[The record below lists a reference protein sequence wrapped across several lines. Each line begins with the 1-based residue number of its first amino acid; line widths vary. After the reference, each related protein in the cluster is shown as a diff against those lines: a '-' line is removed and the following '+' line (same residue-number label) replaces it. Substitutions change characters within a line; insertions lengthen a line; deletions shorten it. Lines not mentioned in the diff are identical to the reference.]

1 MHNPYRSPP
10 QSMFTPGGVGSRAEL
25 PPAGMAAV
33 AHRPRGW
40 WGRNWKWVVPV
51 VVLTPVLFC
60 GGLLTLVFSVGFS
73 ALKNEWFYA
82 QAVARTQ
89 ANAEVTAIL
98 GTPIDAGFPVGSINR
113 SGRSG
118 HADLSIPISGPDGK
132 GTIYV
137 VAEKSDGQWSF
148 STLEV
153 AIQPTGELIDL
164 MGR

>member
-1 MHNPYRSPP
+1 M
-10 QSMFTPGGVGSRAEL
+10 
-25 PPAGMAAV
+25 
-33 AHRPRGW
+33 
-40 WGRNWKWVVPV
+40 VPV

-60 GGLLTLVFSVGFS
+60 GGLLTLVFSVGYS
-73 ALKNEWFYA
+73 ALKNQWYYE
-82 QAVARTQ
+82 QAVARTR

-98 GTPIDAGFPVGSINR
+98 GTPVDAGFPSGNLNR
-113 SGRSG
+113 RGPFG

-164 MGR
+164 MASEHRALKSSVEPP

>member
-10 QSMFTPGGVGSRAEL
+10 QSMFMPPSFGSPAEL
-25 PPAGMAAV
+25 PPRGTAAV

-40 WGRNWKWVVPV
+40 WSRNWKWVVPV

-60 GGLLTLVFSVGFS
+60 GGLLTLVFSVGYS
-73 ALKNEWFYA
+73 ALKNQWYYE
-82 QAVARTQ
+82 QAVARTR

-98 GTPIDAGFPVGSINR
+98 GTPVDAGFPSGNLGGSD
-113 SGRSG
+113 RSG
-118 HADLSIPISGPDGK
+118 HADLSIPIWGPDGK

-164 MGR
+164 MGQ

>member
-1 MHNPYRSPP
+1 
-10 QSMFTPGGVGSRAEL
+10 
-25 PPAGMAAV
+25 MAAV

-51 VVLTPVLFC
+51 VVLTPVLVC
-60 GGLLTLVFSVGFS
+60 GGLLTLVFSVAFS
-73 ALKNEWFYA
+73 AIKNEWFYE
-82 QAVARTQ
+82 QAVAQTQ

-98 GTPIDAGFPVGSINR
+98 GTPIDAGFPSGDLHR

-132 GTIYV
+132 GTIYL
-137 VAEKSDGQWSF
+137 VAEKSNGQWSF

-164 MGR
+164 MDQ

>member
-10 QSMFTPGGVGSRAEL
+10 QSRLMLPGFGSRAQ
-25 PPAGMAAV
+25 PPPPEMAAV
-33 AHRPRGW
+33 AHRPRSW
-40 WGRNWKWVVPV
+40 WSRHWKWVVPG

-73 ALKNEWFYA
+73 ALKNEWYYE
-82 QAVARTQ
+82 QAVARTR
-89 ANAEVTAIL
+89 ANAEVTAVL
-98 GTPIDAGFPVGSINR
+98 GTPIDAGFPSGNIDR
-113 SGRSG
+113 TGRSG

-132 GTIYV
+132 GTIHL

-164 MGR
+164 MGP

>member
-1 MHNPYRSPP
+1 MLNPYRSPP
-10 QSMFTPGGVGSRAEL
+10 QSRFTPTGFESTAAL
-25 PPAGMAAV
+25 PPSERAAF
-33 AHRPRGW
+33 AHRPSSW
-40 WGRNWKWVVPV
+40 WSRNWKWVVPV
-51 VVLTPVLFC
+51 VGLTPVLFC
-60 GGLLTLVFSVGFS
+60 GGLLTLVFSVGYS
-73 ALKNEWFYA
+73 ALKNQWYYE
-82 QAVARTQ
+82 QAVARTR
-89 ANAEVTAIL
+89 ANAEVTAVL
-98 GTPIDAGFPVGSINR
+98 GTPIDAGFPTGDLDR

-164 MGR
+164 MGQ